1 MCLSEGRFLE
11 DHPCRVIAPGTIAL
25 KGQAFLMT
33 LGVGN
38 MITLD
43 KTTEQTGDINEAL
56 KHMVSVSYEQTNTV
70 DIGSGM
76 NWGSSLQR
84 VE

>member
-1 MCLSEGRFLE
+1 MLI
-11 DHPCRVIAPGTIAL
+11 VIAPGTIAP

-43 KTTEQTGDINEAL
+43 NTTEQTGEKNEAL
-56 KHMVSVSYEQTNTV
+56 KQIASVPYEQTNTV

-76 NWGSSLQR
+76 N
-84 VE
+84 